1 MTVCQANM
9 PIGIAAKLADGPL
22 SHEWKML
29 GHNGCSAVRI
39 FLQAKLAVA
48 EYGGKGDQPR

>member
-39 FLQAKLAVA
+39 FLQALAVA